1 MLFGNV
7 IWSPASAALRRAE
20 GRDSPFGRRAG
31 RALVFA
37 ADRNPR
43 SAVPGAAR
51 RLMGDTD
58 TLFVFWEMD
67 ERHSS
72 GGRSPLP
79 SIVFPDLFS
88 LFFHPLAPLL
98 RCWSLAGCGCA
109 QSVLWRHTM
118 ASAVSTVSVRTHRG
132 THRAGGRV
140 GGLLKVHAHTALWA
154 KRALKVL
161 SGIPDLLCCCVV
173 VGLAVLR
180 AAKGRLI
187 GPWVCSPVMQAGS
200 HNYCEVFLSTNLC
213 IRFFVRGNAQLCAL
227 NCMKSCVNAHEFVHF
242 LNACTVLCRAMHEK
256 LHRHLSQAR
265 RPREAAQVAQA
276 LKDN

>member
-88 LFFHPLAPLL
+88 LFFSPPRSSFAVLVPRWLRLCAKRALAPYDGVCCLH
-98 RCWSLAGCGCA
+98 CVCA
-109 QSVLWRHTM
+109 HAPRH
-118 ASAVSTVSVRTHRG
+118 

-200 HNYCEVFLSTNLC
+200 HKLT
-213 IRFFVRGNAQLCAL
+213 
-227 NCMKSCVNAHEFVHF
+227 
-242 LNACTVLCRAMHEK
+242 TVK
-256 LHRHLSQAR
+256 FS
-265 RPREAAQVAQA
+265 
-276 LKDN
+276 